1 MTPDGP
7 DSKAGDPFAPDLL
20 PDQSLEGRLRAL
32 GLGDRE
38 SDTGATAA
46 PGAASGHGP
55 DQEVAPD
62 PRLAAIGAQLKTL
75 SSGLAAHRVQ
85 LRDAERSLVDRIA
98 DVDDDRRR
106 AQSQAQRALQTH
118 RDELEARLHRHGW
131 LTALALLLIGGL
143 AGAGL
148 SLIDHRLTAAQAP
161 LATQIANLHDE
172 VAQLAGVESQG
183 RLVQHKIDSLSAAV
197 AALSSAL
204 REVADQREQASTAAP
219 VAAAGAPALLEQ
231 IGRLGAEEQRLHA
244 ELEAL
249 RGTDAA
255 AAGPSETAPGAS
267 PEPAEAETAPGATQE
282 TAPEAPQE
290 VPDQAPEAADE
301 PAATGA
307 EAATAVA
314 PPPDTPADTPAETPT
329 TAPAQSTAGPA
340 ADADTEVTADRPF
353 ALQLIGFYSYDK
365 LREFA
370 MHPGL
375 PPKVYLRR
383 ETLRGRP
390 WFVLI
395 HSLHASEADAQA
407 ALAQLPTDL
416 VDMEPWIRKL
426 PTGAGL
432 MPIPTGPTP

>member
-7 DSKAGDPFAPDLL
+7 ESKAGDPFAPDLL

-32 GLGDRE
+32 GLGDRA
-38 SDTGATAA
+38 SDAGATGA
-46 PGAASGHGP
+46 PGAASSHES
-55 DQEVAPD
+55 DQEVASD

-148 SLIDHRLTAAQAP
+148 SLIYHRLSAAQAP
-161 LATQIANLHDE
+161 LTTQIESLHDE

-197 AALSSAL
+197 AALSSAM

-219 VAAAGAPALLEQ
+219 VAATGAPALLEQ

-249 RGTDAA
+249 RETDAA
-255 AAGPSETAPGAS
+255 AAGPNETAPGAS
-267 PEPAEAETAPGATQE
+267 AEPAETETAPGAPQE
-282 TAPEAPQE
+282 TAAEAPQE
-290 VPDQAPEAADE
+290 VPDQAPEAADA
-301 PAATGA
+301 PAGA
-307 EAATAVA
+307 GDEAAMALA
-314 PPPDTPADTPAETPT
+314 PPPDTLADIPAETPA
-329 TAPAQSTAGPA
+329 TAPTQTTGAA

-432 MPIPTGPTP
+432 MPIPTGPAP